1 MKEHICNTAS
11 LLLEQETSHE
21 SEPELRWAKL
31 VVGQRPSLLRLS
43 LANWRR
49 QRLRTGLTIG
59 SLTLSVG
66 AVVFVYSPL
75 LAHEPTNMPRG

>member
-1 MKEHICNTAS
+1 M
-11 LLLEQETSHE
+11 
-21 SEPELRWAKL
+21 PKL
-31 VVGQRPSLLRLS
+31 VRLS